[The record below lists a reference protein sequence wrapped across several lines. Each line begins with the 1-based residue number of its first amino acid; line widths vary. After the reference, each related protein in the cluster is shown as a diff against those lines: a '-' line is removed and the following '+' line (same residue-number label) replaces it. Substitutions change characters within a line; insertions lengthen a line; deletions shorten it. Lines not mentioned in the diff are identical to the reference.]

1 MARQA
6 IRLAELGARSD
17 VVLVSRLAE
26 TLPAVKGSADR
37 LGQVVLNLLLNAR
50 QAIEGRPFGRILVE
64 TLAQH
69 GGVELHVSDN
79 GPGIPE
85 EIQDRIF
92 DPFFTTKG
100 PAEGTGLGL
109 SIAFDIVRDHG
120 GSLEIAS
127 RPGEGAR
134 FIVRLPSA

>member
-1 MARQA
+1 
-6 IRLAELGARSD
+6 
-17 VVLVSRLAE
+17 
-26 TLPAVKGSADR
+26 VKGSADR
-37 LGQVVLNLLLNAR
+37 LGQVVLNLLMNAKH
-50 QAIEGRPFGRILVE
+50 ALAGRPFGRITVE
-64 TLAQH
+64 TLAQR

-100 PAEGTGLGL
+100 PDQGTGLGL
-109 SIAFDIVRDHG
+109 SIAFDIVREHG